1 MRNIFYRKAVAVCA
15 LAFFFLGIRP
25 EARSQVSCI
34 TLEKQIPIHFWGQ
47 KIESWWLS
55 DVVKNG
61 VESYVKEHSII
72 DDPQTVKDSVF
83 VVIFASEK
91 RHAEALNVQ
100 AGKLRMPGK
109 NLKSGDAVYMPSLFG
124 VHLFRR
130 GNGFGLLTPSG
141 NIVVMPV
148 YDQIA
153 FLYTNDSEWGSVLL
167 PMMIVY
173 KGGKYAL
180 MDPSGFLVSRFCD
193 TEEEL
198 SSAYIVSR
206 ANEFRITDTVQPEEI
221 WGF

>member
-15 LAFFFLGIRP
+15 LAFLLFGIRTQ
-25 EARSQVSCI
+25 AQVSCI

-47 KIESWWLS
+47 KIEPWWLS

-61 VESYVKEHSII
+61 VENFVKEHLIV
-72 DDPQTVKDSVF
+72 DDPQAVKDSSF
-83 VVIFASEK
+83 AVVFASEK
-91 RHAEALNVQ
+91 RHADALKSQ
-100 AGKLRMPGK
+100 SGKLKMQGK
-109 NLKSGDAVYMPSLFG
+109 NLKSGDAVYLPSLFG
-124 VHLFRR
+124 LHLLKR
-130 GNGFGLLTPSG
+130 GNQFGLLSTGG

-153 FLYTNDSEWGSVLL
+153 FLYANHPEWGSVLL

-180 MDPSGFLVSRFCD
+180 MDPSGFPVTRFCD
-193 TEEEL
+193 MEEEL
-198 SSAYIVSR
+198 SSAYIVGK
-206 ANEFRITDTVQPEEI
+206 ANEFKITDTIQPEEI